1 MQGVFRVFNFLIR
14 AKRLSSV
21 TNLMPSDLPGHPPT
35 AFIYR
40 VVKELSDGAC
50 GPCKARQEVIG
61 SGIVF
66 TPGSHRQK
74 VVGSGVVFTPGSHR
88 QKELE
93 AQLTEVGVGDRL
105 YLDASSFIREAG
117 NVKRVVERKLFKRG
131 LGSNTISIIFQKF
144 VSEKLFQK
152 VVQDLRKQMLATGY
166 AQMPVC
172 FAVL

>member
-1 MQGVFRVFNFLIR
+1 MQGVFKAFKLLIR
-14 AKRLSSV
+14 AKRLPSV

-74 VVGSGVVFTPGSHR
+74 
-88 QKELE
+88 ELE

-105 YLDASSFIREAG
+105 YLDASSFIREAW

-152 VVQDLRKQMLATGY
+152 VVQDLRKQMLDTGY